1 MTVCSRD
8 WARTKTPGRWVFR
21 AWCRCCREAGECRD
35 GSGPLPTYTA
45 MTTCAASCSTPLS
58 ILITLCPQN
67 ERQAFCNMWRTW
79 GGNASALTRNP
90 HPTLRATFSFVI
102 KEKGWGRGIRG
113 GSLNSLAG
121 FASQYFGYFLPSFR
135 YVRVLGTLGGEVYE
149 SRRQ

>member
-1 MTVCSRD
+1 
-8 WARTKTPGRWVFR
+8 
-21 AWCRCCREAGECRD
+21 
-35 GSGPLPTYTA
+35 
-45 MTTCAASCSTPLS
+45 
-58 ILITLCPQN
+58 
-67 ERQAFCNMWRTW
+67 MWRTW

-149 SRRQ
+149 SRRQRWAVPGHGACVGVSALDAGI